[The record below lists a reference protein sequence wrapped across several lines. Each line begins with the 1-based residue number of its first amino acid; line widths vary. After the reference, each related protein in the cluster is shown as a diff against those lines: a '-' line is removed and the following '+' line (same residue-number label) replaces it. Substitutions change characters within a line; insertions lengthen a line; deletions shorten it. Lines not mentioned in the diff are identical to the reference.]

1 MISLHDVKA
10 LEQLYT
16 THNVHFD
23 KHPSVQL
30 FTLPLTGKSI
40 LVYEKS
46 TNWRQR
52 RKAMSPAFYKG
63 KLHHLIEIASAEVKN
78 TMKRFDLL

>member
-1 MISLHDVKA
+1 MISLHDTKA
-10 LEQLYT
+10 IKQLYT
-16 THNVHFD
+16 TNNVHFD

-52 RKAMSPAFYKG
+52 RKAMLCHLLFIKVNNITLL
-63 KLHHLIEIASAEVKN
+63 KLRVL
-78 TMKRFDLL
+78 R